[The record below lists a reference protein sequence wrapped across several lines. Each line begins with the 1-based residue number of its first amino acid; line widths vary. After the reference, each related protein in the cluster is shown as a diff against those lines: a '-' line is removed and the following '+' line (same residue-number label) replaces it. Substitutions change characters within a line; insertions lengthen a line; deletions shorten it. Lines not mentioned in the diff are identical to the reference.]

1 MRKTG
6 VTLGWGYGGLNS
18 ARPLFSLCQRDL
30 NLFVSS
36 GDERGEWKQ
45 LAKLKETQE
54 NRESERNKT
63 HKKKGKTVKQIRETG
78 GWPREKQTCKER
90 ICTRI
95 EHFFP
100 GKVVRFSSSTVHTE
114 PASLATHWTTAALHL
129 VAQKGPDGSPVI
141 AFTLRA
147 WQLVTRSLC
156 DDTGQ
161 WRGCLREASNRTFHH
176 VVPEMTPTERT
187 VDALISPPRC

>member
-18 ARPLFSLCQRDL
+18 VRPLFSLCQRDL

-63 HKKKGKTVKQIRETG
+63 HKKKREDSETDKRNR
-78 GWPREKQTCKER
+78 W
-90 ICTRI
+90 
-95 EHFFP
+95 
-100 GKVVRFSSSTVHTE
+100 VTE
-114 PASLATHWTTAALHL
+114 GETD
-129 VAQKGPDGSPVI
+129 V
-141 AFTLRA
+141 
-147 WQLVTRSLC
+147 
-156 DDTGQ
+156 
-161 WRGCLREASNRTFHH
+161 
-176 VVPEMTPTERT
+176 
-187 VDALISPPRC
+187 